1 MASQSSSIKII
12 KRNQRESL
20 ATRKERPTS
29 RAQTENKL
37 RREIV
42 KTITYWIG
50 EQRKANLKL
59 ATRATASSRLWEELP
74 IL

>member
-20 ATRKERPTS
+20 APREEAATS
-29 RAQTENKL
+29 RAQTENRL

-42 KTITYWIG
+42 KTVMYWID

-59 ATRATASSRLWEELP
+59 ATRATASPPL
-74 IL
+74 

>member
-12 KRNQRESL
+12 KRNQRESF
-20 ATRKERPTS
+20 APREEGAIS

-42 KTITYWIG
+42 KTVRYWID

-59 ATRATASSRLWEELP
+59 ATRATGSQHCGKS
-74 IL
+74 